1 LIDGPARPFFKAV
14 FLFYSLMN
22 RINRTYPDRDYTLL
36 SNIVFKSDLSA
47 RAIGLLCFIMSLPRD
62 WVLHKNWIYQKL
74 PEGRDAINKAWQEL
88 EEKKFI
94 ICVKSSGSGRGKL
107 PEINYYVC
115 DDPAKHADFSNAE
128 NTLSKIPN
136 PKNPRSKNR
145 ERKTRVLQSTIEE
158 STIVQSIPV
167 IPDGIT
173 VPPPEDLPPAPE
185 QPKKEKEA
193 KQPAGD
199 NDPKAQT
206 IFQLFTSSYDAFFR
220 KLNGVPPQYGKASG
234 SATNSLVAYFR
245 KIAKD
250 RATKDAQKNGGND
263 PGESYIDNKAH
274 EGWEYV
280 LENWARLDG
289 FLQTKT
295 RLIDINSNIQNIITQ
310 LKNGHSKKQTGNSGP
325 TGGNVSTASLA
336 HTIASV
342 YGGAGQ

>member
-1 LIDGPARPFFKAV
+1 MIDGPARPFFKAV

-22 RINRTYPDRDYTLL
+22 RIIRVKAEKGFTIVPNTVFNSGL
-36 SNIVFKSDLSA
+36 SL
-47 RAIGLLCFIMSLPRD
+47 RAIGLLTYILHLPDD
-62 WVLHKNWIYQKL
+62 WVLYKSYLYDNMPL
-74 PEGRDAINKAWQEL
+74 DGRDAIKTAWNQL
-88 EEKKFI
+88 EEKGFI
-94 ICVKSSGSGRGKL
+94 VIEKKGGGKGKL
-107 PEINYYVC
+107 PEINYIVYDSPHKMGV
-115 DDPAKHADFSNAE
+115 N
-128 NTLSKIPN
+128 
-136 PKNPRSKNR
+136 
-145 ERKTRVLQSTIEE
+145 QSTETRRSETRPPETRRSE
-158 STIVQSIPV
+158 SRRSGTRPLLKTNVQSTNEQNTITV
-167 IPDGIT
+167 IPEGIT
-173 VPPPEDLPPAPE
+173 GPTPEDLPPE
-185 QPKKEKEA
+185 QTKKKKEA

-199 NDPKAQT
+199 SDPKAQT

-250 RATKDAQKNGGND
+250 RATKDAQKTGGND
-263 PGESYIDNKAH
+263 PGESYIDGKAH

-336 HTIASV
+336 HTIAAV
-342 YGGAGQ
+342 YGGANQ